1 MARALRAR
9 WSGGSVS
16 LLRLLDRYGAEIE
29 YDLLTRGIDPLEL
42 FHARRWRRLRSLILH
57 LPRTSLTREA
67 MVQDDEMVAE
77 LVRNDPKAAEPAKH
91 PRFSDFSPEVEALAD
106 VTDRLGEVVRGLSGL
121 ASGKKG
127 PSVKPV
133 PRPRTAFDRVKDT
146 ISQEQHDSLTSRL
159 LPPEQ
164 RAATEAWEKAGRPKV
179 A

>member
-1 MARALRAR
+1 MAQALRAR
-9 WSGGSVS
+9 WAGGSVS
-16 LLRLLDRYGAEIE
+16 LLRLLERYGEEIE
-29 YDLLTRGIDPLEL
+29 YDLLTQGIDPLEL

-77 LVRNDPKAAEPAKH
+77 LLRANPSAAEPSRH
-91 PRFSDFSPEVEALAD
+91 PRFADFSPEVEALSD
-106 VTDRLGEVVRGLSGL
+106 ITDRLGDVVRGISGL
-121 ASGKKG
+121 AGKK
-127 PSVKPV
+127 PKPIKAV

-146 ISQEQHDSLTSRL
+146 IDRERHDSLAARL

-164 RAATEAWEKAGRPKV
+164 RAATEQWDAAGRPKV